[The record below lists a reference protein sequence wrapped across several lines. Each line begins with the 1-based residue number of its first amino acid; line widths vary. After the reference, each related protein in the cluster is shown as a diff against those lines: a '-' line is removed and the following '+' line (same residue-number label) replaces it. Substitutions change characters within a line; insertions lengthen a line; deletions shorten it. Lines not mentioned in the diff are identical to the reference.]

1 MRKYFILII
10 VFTLATNSGCRKGS
24 DSIVG
29 EKPWGNKKLVLHGN
43 QNLIDEYTD
52 FFTGINYSKI
62 SLTMSATVPFQDLND
77 SRVEY
82 SILCRDFNNPYNS
95 DDGFIN
101 NGSLMINNVLVPFVN
116 QTNSYELTTS
126 SIVKE
131 LFGHKIKPTFNNP
144 IDTLLPDSVYAPKE
158 IFLSVDPKII
168 NSDTVYT
175 YNTSDNITLKWN
187 ADFNNTKG
195 VVISIEYDDAMT
207 KLTGISSESSSSNNE
222 LDLIFTEDVGNFMIP
237 PSYLSNLPANCIA
250 KVSILRCNFGFIGF
264 ISPNF
269 YKGRYLLQS
278 SGGAYI
284 KFAN

>member
-1 MRKYFILII
+1 
-10 VFTLATNSGCRKGS
+10 
-24 DSIVG
+24 
-29 EKPWGNKKLVLHGN
+29 
-43 QNLIDEYTD
+43 
-52 FFTGINYSKI
+52 
-62 SLTMSATVPFQDLND
+62 
-77 SRVEY
+77 
-82 SILCRDFNNPYNS
+82 
-95 DDGFIN
+95 
-101 NGSLMINNVLVPFVN
+101 MINNVLVPFVN